1 MKTIFYSLALI
12 AFLLGG
18 TALADD
24 DYRAALFERFDA
36 NSDDR
41 LSPDEFGRV
50 KYDWQSFADAD
61 TDRSGDLDRHEFIA
75 APALLTRYIY
85 PRLY

>member
-1 MKTIFYSLALI
+1 MKTISYVFALI

-18 TALADD
+18 ATLADD
-24 DYRAALFERFDA
+24 DYREVLFERFDV
-36 NSDDR
+36 NGDDR

-61 TDRSGDLDRHEFIA
+61 TDRSGKLDRHEFIA